1 MRKQSAAKPKH
12 KTNKNQ
18 HEKVQ
23 GVSKIPR
30 WNGVKP
36 TQSNTPTLS
45 SLQSNSHPSQVSQVF
60 VIRSRTAHSIFQEH
74 CPFLELHQRPLLVRF
89 LLMSSSGSGA
99 YPRFSPV
106 PSTLF
111 LTVVEPFLWMV
122 SWPGLHVF
130 VVFCLMYCIN
140 LWWWPQRLLSPVFSW
155 LKGDPPGTY
164 PSSCQQKK
172 HKAFLTVVEPFY
184 GWFLGLDSM
193 FLLLFAWCRW
203 NMSLRCSWILKTTK
217 VIA

>member
-111 LTVVEPFLWMV
+111 LTVVEPF
-122 SWPGLHVF
+122 
-130 VVFCLMYCIN
+130 C
-140 LWWWPQRLLSPVFSW
+140 
-155 LKGDPPGTY
+155 
-164 PSSCQQKK
+164 
-172 HKAFLTVVEPFY
+172 
-184 GWFLGLDSM
+184 GWFLGLDCM
-193 FLLLFAWCRW
+193 FLLFFAWCTASICDDGHSVSYHLCLADWRAIRPGHTQVAASKK
-203 NMSLRCSWILKTTK
+203 NIKLSLLL
-217 VIA
+217 